1 MSFML
6 VEKFQADAWEEL
18 TDGIIS
24 YTQQNNISSSVIL
37 PTVSSSGKVGFTSDT
52 LFSFT
57 LDHDLVLNET
67 VSIPLSSSATLK
79 LSFYDASTIA
89 SLYPEL
95 NASPSYT
102 GGGRVY
108 ELELNNG
115 LKYVTVTHSSSDTRS
130 FSAASFRSW
139 RFSDYRIY
147 LDYFYLYIEPGI
159 HLFRKADLS
168 YGTRY
173 AFYYNGAPYTYKT
186 VNNKYGLFNI
196 YTDQPFDN
204 KLFNTAAE
212 LVAWLC
218 QEANFAFEGDSVST
232 KDDVDDYTA
241 PVTSPITGDATD
253 AHTKATQ
260 LANDAANTA
269 DGTVDVNIPTTE
281 DVLEVAAEN
290 PAVVI
295 DPVAAAELDIPVKP
309 PDLPEIDKGSV
320 RLWTTKFPFCLPF
333 DVARII
339 GGFSATPQIPKLS
352 FIFLPANS
360 FGMNNQEIR
369 IEIDFEPYDK
379 FVQIFRFFLSAGF
392 VFFLIKI
399 TRKLIS

>member
-24 YTQQNNISSSVIL
+24 YTQQNNISSSVII

-139 RFSDYRIY
+139 RFSDNIY
-147 LDYFYLYIEPGI
+147 IDYFNLYIDPGI
-159 HLFRKADLS
+159 YLFRKADLS

-241 PVTSPITGDATD
+241 PVSSPITGDSTD
-253 AHTKATQ
+253 AHTRATQ

>member
-24 YTQQNNISSSVIL
+24 YTQQNNISSSVII

-95 NASPSYT
+95 NSSPSYT
-102 GGGRVY
+102 DGGRVY

-115 LKYVTVTHSSSDTRS
+115 LKYVSVTHSSSDSRS
-130 FSAASFRSW
+130 FSAGSFQSL
-139 RFSDYRIY
+139 RFSDSIY
-147 LDYFYLYIEPGI
+147 LDYFYLYIDPGI
-159 HLFRKADLS
+159 YLFRKTDLS
-168 YGTRY
+168 YVTRY
-173 AFYYNGAPYTYKT
+173 AFYYNGAPYTYKN

-218 QEANFAFEGDSVST
+218 QEANFAFEGGSVST
-232 KDDVDDYTA
+232 KNDVDDYTA
-241 PVTSPITGDATD
+241 PVTSPFTGDATD
-253 AHTKATQ
+253 AQTRATQ
-260 LANDAANTA
+260 LADDAAETE

-295 DPVAAAELDIPVKP
+295 DPEAAAELDIPVKP

-333 DVARII
+333 DVSRLISSLTSEAK
-339 GGFSATPQIPKLS
+339 IPNFHIL
-352 FIFLPANS
+352 IMPANS
-360 FGMNNQEIR
+360 FGLSNSDIYVD
-369 IEIDFEPYDK
+369 IDFHPFEK
-379 FVQIFRFFLSAGF
+379 LVRIIRFFLALSF
-392 VFFLIKI
+392 VLFLIIVTK
-399 TRKLIS
+399 KLIS

>member
-102 GGGRVY
+102 DGGRVY

-115 LKYVTVTHSSSDTRS
+115 LKYVSVTHSSSDSRS
-130 FSAASFRSW
+130 FSAGSFQSW
-139 RFSDYRIY
+139 RSYGTNYIE
-147 LDYFYLYIEPGI
+147 YFDLYIDPGI
-159 HLFRKADLS
+159 YLFRKADLS

-173 AFYYNGAPYTYKT
+173 AFYYNGAPYDYKI

-212 LVAWLC
+212 LEVWLC
-218 QEANFAFEGDSVST
+218 QEANFAFEFGDLST

-241 PVTSPITGDATD
+241 PVTSPFTGDATD
-253 AHTKATQ
+253 AQTRATQ
-260 LANDAANTA
+260 LADDAAETE

-295 DPVAAAELDIPVKP
+295 DPEAAAELDIPVKP

-333 DVARII
+333 DVSRLISSLTSEAK
-339 GGFSATPQIPKLS
+339 IPNFHIL
-352 FIFLPANS
+352 IMPANS
-360 FGMNNQEIR
+360 FGLSNSDIYVD
-369 IEIDFEPYDK
+369 IDFHPFEK
-379 FVQIFRFFLSAGF
+379 LVRIIRFFLALSF
-392 VFFLIKI
+392 VLFLIIVTK
-399 TRKLIS
+399 KLIS